1 RAFNEKK
8 SPHKLRHTYA
18 TNHYN
23 ENKDLVLL
31 ANQMGHNSME
41 TTSLYTNID
50 DTKRRAAI
58 ERLEQRQLEESD
70 EIET

>member
-1 RAFNEKK
+1 
-8 SPHKLRHTYA
+8 
-18 TNHYN
+18 HYN

-31 ANQMGHNSME
+31 ENQYSYNSME

-70 EIET
+70 EINT

>member
-1 RAFNEKK
+1 
-8 SPHKLRHTYA
+8 
-18 TNHYN
+18 
-23 ENKDLVLL
+23 
-31 ANQMGHNSME
+31 ME

-70 EIET
+70 EINTWHELSL

>member
-1 RAFNEKK
+1 MTNIFSHHREDNLGF
-8 SPHKLRHTYA
+8 SPFHFK
-18 TNHYN
+18 NHYN

-50 DTKRRAAI
+50 DSKRREAI
-58 ERLEQRQLEESD
+58 ERLEKRQLEESD
-70 EIET
+70 